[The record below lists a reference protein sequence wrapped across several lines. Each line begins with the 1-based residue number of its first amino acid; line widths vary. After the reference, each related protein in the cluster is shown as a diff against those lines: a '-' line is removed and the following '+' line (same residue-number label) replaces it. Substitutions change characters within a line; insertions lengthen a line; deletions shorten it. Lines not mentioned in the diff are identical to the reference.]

1 MASSQRQ
8 VSSDLGFGLGPG
20 IVAIDE
26 QKRMNDPIGQV
37 IQPHI
42 ANRELMSRINVTMQS
57 YVKVESRN
65 NVLRAQVMELT
76 DRLRSLNSV
85 LQNVGEVSGLALDIP
100 ETPRAPDETAVAG
113 PSSNSTH
120 ISKC

>member
-8 VSSDLGFGLGPG
+8 VSSGLGFGLGPG